1 MAEFRIGKVD
11 AQGRI
16 TIPAELRRQFGLH
29 PGTRVV
35 LTPREDGS
43 ILLQTFKTWK
53 RQERAKKRSSST

>member
-1 MAEFRIGKVD
+1 MPEFRIGKVD

-29 PGTRVV
+29 PDTRVV

-43 ILLQTFKTWK
+43 ILLQLLRVWK
-53 RQERAKKRSSST
+53 RKQRATKNV